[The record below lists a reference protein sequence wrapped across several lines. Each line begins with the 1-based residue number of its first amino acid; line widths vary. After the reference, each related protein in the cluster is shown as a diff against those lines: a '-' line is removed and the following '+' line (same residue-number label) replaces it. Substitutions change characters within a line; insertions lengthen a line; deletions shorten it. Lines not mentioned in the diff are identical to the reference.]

1 MISVVLFI
9 VGGCHQQAVI
19 QKQVVQQVVAQQV
32 AYVPAV
38 SVAPLVQTYGVV
50 DPYWAP
56 RDNSAQ
62 RIEQLLQLAEKQA
75 ATIEKLTA
83 GKQVSEPCD
92 DCQAQSKPA
101 SDSIA
106 TQARAILERSCV
118 TCHSGAEP
126 KGGLDL
132 TGTLTTGERL
142 LVSDAISTGSMPPPP
157 KEALSDTDSALIY
170 TWAHQDKEAV
180 RSLLR
185 SK

>member
-1 MISVVLFI
+1 MTISIICVVL
-9 VGGCHQQAVI
+9 GGCHQQAIV

-38 SVAPLVQTYGVV
+38 VAPVYQTYGVV

-56 RDNSAQ
+56 RDTSAQ

-75 ATIEKLTA
+75 ETIERLTA
-83 GKQVSEPCD
+83 NVQPQTTPCD
-92 DCQAQSKPA
+92 DCDKVPA
-101 SDSIA
+101 NDSIS
-106 TQARAILERSCV
+106 TQANSVIERSCLS
-118 TCHSGAEP
+118 CHSGESA

-132 TGTLTTGERL
+132 TGTLTVGEKL
-142 LVSDAISTGSMPPPP
+142 LIAEAVNTGSMPPPP
-157 KEALSDTDSALIY
+157 KEALSDADAALIY

-185 SK
+185 GK